1 MSSNKKVLI
10 FGRSLNLAGI
20 GACLMLNK
28 VLNVEFIDLQD
39 PGFLEYLSEI
49 NSDVILFDL
58 GNPPSVLN
66 FRLLQR
72 QPGLLL
78 IGVDPISNDVLIFRS
93 QHSQVMSTDD
103 LNQLISYQTNQP
115 VFNGV

>member
-1 MSSNKKVLI
+1 MSYNKKVLI

-28 VLNVEFIDLQD
+28 ALNVEFIDLQD
-39 PGFLEYLSEI
+39 PGFVQYLSDE

-58 GNPPSVLN
+58 GNPPSALN
-66 FRLLQR
+66 FGLLQK

-78 IGVDPISNDVLIFRS
+78 IGVDPISNDVLILKSQRS
-93 QHSQVMSTDD
+93 QVRSTDD

-115 VFNGV
+115 EFNGI